1 MEAVTMIKAAALAA
15 QNKNNIGKILTIL
28 LGILLAP
35 LILILM
41 VYVQVMS
48 AFSPD
53 GLLQS
58 PDAFDGAN
66 SAVYQSIH
74 AVTDPF
80 YEEIDTQLDA
90 AESDI
95 QRYSTYVYDIIDDQG
110 RTQTVRDEP
119 GITKKRHYIS
129 ESVIIAYLLQTDG
142 AIDTATGY
150 INEEV
155 TKNFLHSICTVTSSN
170 VGDNNWIVEN
180 KILTINQIAE
190 LYFPTETEQTR
201 YKFACNAYS
210 EYFDVSE
217 SEVDGADGIDRVFDA
232 NLAAVPLYL
241 QYDPTWGGISYG
253 NGTIRKNGCCPTCLA
268 MVFSYMRGET
278 IYPSGIVAW
287 AGNRYY
293 VNGSGTSWNIFE
305 PAAAQWGVTCR
316 GIGKDG
322 ELMQEALSQG
332 KLVVASMGPGTFTR
346 GGHFIVLT
354 GITDDGKI
362 KVNDPNDNSSKQ
374 HINQAFAVSLIL
386 RESKAMW
393 VFE

>member
-48 AFSPD
+48 AFSPE

-58 PDAFDGAN
+58 PDTFDGAN

-95 QRYSTYVYDIIDDQG
+95 QRYNTYVYDIIDDQG

-119 GITKKRHYIS
+119 GITKKKHYIS

-155 TKNFLHSICTVTSSN
+155 TENFLHSICTVTSSN

-190 LYFPTETEQTR
+190 LYFTTETEQTR

-217 SEVDGADGIDRVFDA
+217 SEVDGTDGIDRVFDA
-232 NLAAVPLYL
+232 NLADVPLYL

-268 MVFSYMRGET
+268 MGWKPLLCKWIRNILEHFCTGSCTMGCFLQ
-278 IYPSGIVAW
+278 
-287 AGNRYY
+287 GNRKGCRADAGSVVSGEACCGKYGTGNIYAWRTFYSAYRYY
-293 VNGSGTSWNIFE
+293 
-305 PAAAQWGVTCR
+305 
-316 GIGKDG
+316 
-322 ELMQEALSQG
+322 
-332 KLVVASMGPGTFTR
+332 
-346 GGHFIVLT
+346 
-354 GITDDGKI
+354 
-362 KVNDPNDNSSKQ
+362 
-374 HINQAFAVSLIL
+374 
-386 RESKAMW
+386 
-393 VFE
+393 

>member
-48 AFSPD
+48 AFSPE

-58 PDAFDGAN
+58 PDTFDGAN

-95 QRYSTYVYDIIDDQG
+95 QRYNTYVYDIMDDQG

-119 GITKKRHYIS
+119 GITKKKHYIS

-155 TKNFLHSICTVTSSN
+155 TENFLHSICT
-170 VGDNNWIVEN
+170 G
-180 KILTINQIAE
+180 L
-190 LYFPTETEQTR
+190 
-201 YKFACNAYS
+201 
-210 EYFDVSE
+210 
-217 SEVDGADGIDRVFDA
+217 
-232 NLAAVPLYL
+232 
-241 QYDPTWGGISYG
+241 
-253 NGTIRKNGCCPTCLA
+253 
-268 MVFSYMRGET
+268 
-278 IYPSGIVAW
+278 
-287 AGNRYY
+287 
-293 VNGSGTSWNIFE
+293 
-305 PAAAQWGVTCR
+305 
-316 GIGKDG
+316 
-322 ELMQEALSQG
+322 
-332 KLVVASMGPGTFTR
+332 
-346 GGHFIVLT
+346 
-354 GITDDGKI
+354 
-362 KVNDPNDNSSKQ
+362 
-374 HINQAFAVSLIL
+374 
-386 RESKAMW
+386 
-393 VFE
+393 

>member
-15 QNKNNIGKILTIL
+15 QNKNNIGKILNNIVRNFAGTTHFNL
-28 LGILLAP
+28 DGIRAGK
-35 LILILM
+35 
-41 VYVQVMS
+41 S
-48 AFSPD
+48 AFSPE

-58 PDAFDGAN
+58 PDTFDGAN

-217 SEVDGADGIDRVFDA
+217 SEVDGARWDRPCV
-232 NLAAVPLYL
+232 
-241 QYDPTWGGISYG
+241 
-253 NGTIRKNGCCPTCLA
+253 
-268 MVFSYMRGET
+268 
-278 IYPSGIVAW
+278 
-287 AGNRYY
+287 
-293 VNGSGTSWNIFE
+293 
-305 PAAAQWGVTCR
+305 
-316 GIGKDG
+316 
-322 ELMQEALSQG
+322 
-332 KLVVASMGPGTFTR
+332 
-346 GGHFIVLT
+346 
-354 GITDDGKI
+354 
-362 KVNDPNDNSSKQ
+362 
-374 HINQAFAVSLIL
+374 
-386 RESKAMW
+386 
-393 VFE
+393 